1 MQSSTRFMLTL
12 GVLVVL
18 ITGLYLFSDW
28 FSKTTGYV
36 LGEDQ
41 QIRLVECLNQK
52 SSVFYTKSDCVDCF
66 RQEEIFAE
74 QAFGLLQVL
83 SCDDLLCENLASI
96 PAWEIDGK
104 FYYGTMDFNQLSD
117 VSGCEIENEK
127 PIS

>member
-1 MQSSTRFMLTL
+1 MESSTRFMITL
-12 GVLVVL
+12 VALVAL
-18 ITGLYLFSDW
+18 IAGLYLFSDW

-41 QIRLVECLNQK
+41 QIRLVQCLNEK
-52 SSVFYTKSDCVDCF
+52 NSVFYTMSDCVDCF
-66 RQEEIFAE
+66 RQQELFADR
-74 QAFGLLQVL
+74 AFEFLQVL
-83 SCDDLLCENLASI
+83 SCDDLLCENLVSI

-127 PIS
+127 PVS